1 MRKKNLINLHSVGF
15 FTIFV
20 LCNLVHSHKFHIHLK
35 GHSQLLDRADLHT
48 TVAALR
54 TIYIFRK
61 SMEKLVTYL
70 ENQAFSTVNLRQ
82 WFRLHAI
89 SLLYW
94 CLNLDVFVDVWLFL
108 KKFMGKFS
116 ILMVYKQWVLWYGV
130 GPIKTISACNYFN
143 SSRFVWSIP
152 DTLLFHTHLVTCK
165 SAKEWYLMR
174 MYISC
179 LCPFK
184 NHLIIFLKNL
194 TIPIYN
200 SPKIQGH

>member
-1 MRKKNLINLHSVGF
+1 MGEI
-15 FTIFV
+15 TFV
-20 LCNLVHSHKFHIHLK
+20 YQNNKRNESATYWRANNRYKYISKIDGK
-35 GHSQLLDRADLHT
+35 G
-48 TVAALR
+48 
-54 TIYIFRK
+54 YI
-61 SMEKLVTYL
+61 YL

-94 CLNLDVFVDVWLFL
+94 CLNLEVFVDVWLSL

-116 ILMVYKQWVLWYGV
+116 MVYKQWVLWYGV

-143 SSRFVWSIP
+143 PSRFVWSIP

-194 TIPIYN
+194 TIPIYI
-200 SPKIQGH
+200 SPKFQGH

>member
-1 MRKKNLINLHSVGF
+1 MNQQ
-15 FTIFV
+15 
-20 LCNLVHSHKFHIHLK
+20 HI
-35 GHSQLLDRADLHT
+35 GEQII
-48 TVAALR
+48 V
-54 TIYIFRK
+54 IYIFRK
-61 SMEKLVTYL
+61 SMEKVTYL

-94 CLNLDVFVDVWLFL
+94 CLNLDVFVDVWLSL

-130 GPIKTISACNYFN
+130 GPIKTILACNYFN

-179 LCPFK
+179 LCPVK

-194 TIPIYN
+194 TIPIYI
-200 SPKIQGH
+200 SPKFQGH